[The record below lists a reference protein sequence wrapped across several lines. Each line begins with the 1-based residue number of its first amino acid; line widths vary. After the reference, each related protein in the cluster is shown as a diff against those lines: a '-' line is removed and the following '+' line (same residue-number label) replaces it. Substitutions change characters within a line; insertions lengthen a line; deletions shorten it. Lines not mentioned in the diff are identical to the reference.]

1 MKRLRWK
8 WRLSSEQRQKKI
20 LEQKVKPSQM
30 HKKRMS
36 LENRQE
42 TKLDYGYMAMDYR
55 IDSDK
60 N

>member
-1 MKRLRWK
+1 
-8 WRLSSEQRQKKI
+8 
-20 LEQKVKPSQM
+20 M

-42 TKLDYGYMAMDYR
+42 TKLDFGYMTMDYR